1 MRKEA
6 NMFLRGGTWTL
17 RIAVPKDILAIRK
30 ELGKRSTREVWKS
43 LGTGDAKAAQL
54 RLAHARAEALQG
66 FEDERQAFGARPIP
80 TPDQLRHAGALFR
93 DTVKASLLNERLQE
107 LASPSDVARAGAE
120 LTAAVASGYD
130 ADETLRASRLYHL
143 EWLVGSAAEMDEDR
157 AELRTRLWAEL
168 KATDPKSVDG
178 FIGHIAK
185 VNGFKIVEDGPEY
198 RHLARLLQTAWIEA
212 LDEAE
217 SAITDTTYV
226 PLTQAEVLGRWDSPL
241 KQTVSV
247 LVEGGEAPARKEYE
261 DAFPVQSD
269 APRVKQDVR
278 HLHEVY
284 LSERFPRLS
293 ESGRLERV
301 RNVTQFVEVCGL
313 KEPTEYRKKDMAAFK
328 QALTK
333 LPPNAARDFPGQTVS
348 QILSKAKPT
357 SASLADKTVRLR
369 LSHMSAFG
377 KWMANNVDGVD
388 AASFATSAPSAKNKP
403 TTVREFSDEQIVKIF
418 HSPTFVGCQSE
429 RNQLLPGSYKVRD
442 YRFWLPLLAAF
453 TGCRLNELTQL
464 RVDDIQQ
471 IGDNWVFNIT
481 ASSDGQSLKTKASER
496 IVPIHSEILAA
507 GFIARVQKLR
517 AQGHDALFPDIPLDR
532 NGRRSE
538 TAGKRF
544 RKFIA
549 RLGIKDDARGGF
561 HRFRHGV
568 VERLRLAGHSDYEIA
583 LIVGHDTGIASMTAK
598 YGSSRQQLVER
609 RKAVLGS
616 LEYKGLAGSN
626 FALGGS

>member
-54 RLAHARAEALQG
+54 RLAHARAEVLQG
-66 FEDERQAFGARPIP
+66 FEDERQAFGARPVP

-157 AELRTRLWAEL
+157 AELRSRLWTEL
-168 KATDPKSVDG
+168 KAMDPKSVDG

-198 RHLARLLQTAWIEA
+198 RHLARLLQAAWIEA
-212 LDEAE
+212 LDDAE
-217 SAITDTTYV
+217 SAIADTTYV
-226 PLTQAEVLGRWDSPL
+226 PLTQAEVLGRWDAPL
-241 KQTVSV
+241 KQSG
-247 LVEGGEAPARKEYE
+247 LVPLEASETPARKAHE
-261 DAFPVQSD
+261 ASMPAQPS
-269 APRVKQDVR
+269 ATRVRQDIIQ
-278 HLHEVY
+278 LHEDY
-284 LSERFPRLS
+284 LSERFPKLS

-328 QALTK
+328 QALLK

-348 QILSKAKPT
+348 QILSRAKPT

-388 AASFATSAPSAKNKP
+388 AANFATSAPSAKNKP
-403 TTVREFSDEQIVKIF
+403 TTVGEFSDEQIVKIF
-418 HSPTFVGCQSE
+418 HSPSFVGCQSE
-429 RNQLLPGSYKVRD
+429 RNQLLPGSHKVRD

-464 RVDDIQQ
+464 RLDDIQQ
-471 IGDNWVFNIT
+471 IGDQWVLNIT
-481 ASSDGQSLKTKASER
+481 ADAIEQSLKTKASAR
-496 IVPIHSEILAA
+496 IVPIHSQVLGV
-507 GFIARVQKLR
+507 GFLARVDRLR
-517 AQGHDALFPDIPLDR
+517 QQGHEVLFPEIPLDR

-538 TAGKRF
+538 AAGKRF

-549 RLGIKDDARGGF
+549 RLGIKDDGIRGGF

-583 LIVGHDTGIASMTAK
+583 LVVGHDTGIASMTAK
-598 YGSSRQQLVER
+598 YGSTRQLMVDQ
-609 RKAVLGS
+609 RKAMVEALT
-616 LEYKGLAGSN
+616 YKGLDTSR
-626 FALGGS
+626 LR